1 MGTSKKLAKLLYEL
15 GKIYYL
21 GEEIHQNYNEAFSY
35 FKKSAKQNYAPAQ
48 NMLGIM
54 YYNGYGVE
62 LNYNEAFTWFYK
74 AANQGN
80 DEAQYYLGMIYHD
93 GDLIY
98 DGAYVS
104 DLKKAFYW
112 LTKSANQDNADA
124 KEQLEIMYCLG
135 EGLQVGEYDE
145 DIINKYR
152 EVAEQGNNEALHN
165 LYNYFCNQDW
175 YDDAI
180 SLLNKATDRGCI
192 FAMNELGDIYYY
204 GDIVDKNY
212 DKASKWYQKS
222 ANLGDD
228 YAKKQLKILTDEIDK
243 KNL

>member
-21 GEEIHQNYNEAFSY
+21 GEETHQNYNEAFSY

-80 DEAQYYLGMIYHD
+80 DEAQYYLGMIYYN

-98 DGAYVS
+98 NGEYIS

-112 LTKSANQDNADA
+112 LTKSANQGNVYA
-124 KEQLEIMYCLG
+124 KEQLKKMYCSG
-135 EGLQVGEYDE
+135 VGLKIYDE
-145 DIINKYR
+145 DIINMYR
-152 EVAEQGNNEALHN
+152 KVAEQGNDEALHN

-180 SLLNKATDRGCI
+180 SLLEKASDRGCI

-204 GDIVDKNY
+204 GDIVNKNY
-212 DKASKWYQKS
+212 DKAFKWYQKS
-222 ANLGDD
+222 ANLGND
-228 YAKKQLKILTDEIDK
+228 YAKEQLKDLKDEINK

>member
-21 GEEIHQNYNEAFSY
+21 GEETNQNYNEAFSY

-80 DEAQYYLGMIYHD
+80 DEAQYYLGMIYYN

-98 DGAYVS
+98 NGGYIS
-104 DLKKAFYW
+104 DFKKAFYW
-112 LTKSANQDNADA
+112 LTKSANQGNVYA
-124 KEQLEIMYCLG
+124 KEQLKKMYCSG
-135 EGLQVGEYDE
+135 VGLKIYDE
-145 DIINKYR
+145 DIINMYR
-152 EVAEQGNNEALHN
+152 KVAEQGNDEALHN

-180 SLLNKATDRGCI
+180 SLLKKATETGCI

-212 DKASKWYQKS
+212 DKAFKWYQKS
-222 ANLGDD
+222 ANLGNDF
-228 YAKKQLKILTDEIDK
+228 AKEQLKNLNYEINK